1 MMMMKSKGTPG
12 EAGVVEAS
20 QEHNLKNI
28 AGQHPCRAVII
39 VVILMNA
46 LWSGQED
53 RRPLVVAS
61 EIRTVRGCDFGRLL
75 DVPQSCAAPR
85 WKQRS
90 DKSP

>member
-20 QEHNLKNI
+20 QEHNLRNI

-53 RRPLVVAS
+53 RRPFVLPKYGLYGVV
-61 EIRTVRGCDFGRLL
+61 TLDFLFGYNAKLTIF
-75 DVPQSCAAPR
+75 QNCI
-85 WKQRS
+85 KN
-90 DKSP
+90 

>member
-1 MMMMKSKGTPG
+1 MMMKSKGTPG

-46 LWSGQED
+46 VE
-53 RRPLVVAS
+53 
-61 EIRTVRGCDFGRLL
+61 RTGRSTAVGGGFRNTDCTGL
-75 DVPQSCAAPR
+75 
-85 WKQRS
+85 
-90 DKSP
+90 